1 MVNSE
6 FPDLM
11 LVWKLSPTS
20 TTNSVSG
27 NFFTISL
34 KKRAGKT
41 MLPVE
46 LIFKSLSGLSP
57 LIVVWIEISALLP
70 VYIMLF
76 PVTSSFKPVKI
87 GIVVLEE
94 IALWTIFNAL
104 MNEARLIENF
114 IF

>member
-1 MVNSE
+1 
-6 FPDLM
+6 
-11 LVWKLSPTS
+11 
-20 TTNSVSG
+20 
-27 NFFTISL
+27 
-34 KKRAGKT
+34 
-41 MLPVE
+41 
-46 LIFKSLSGLSP
+46 
-57 LIVVWIEISALLP
+57 
-70 VYIMLF
+70 MLF